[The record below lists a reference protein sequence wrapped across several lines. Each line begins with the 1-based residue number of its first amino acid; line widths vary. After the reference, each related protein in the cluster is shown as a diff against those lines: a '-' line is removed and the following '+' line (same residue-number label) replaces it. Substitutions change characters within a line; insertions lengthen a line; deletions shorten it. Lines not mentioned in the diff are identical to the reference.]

1 MPEIAELSRR
11 AVENGTLQPGSAAAS
26 FLLQIVRNLSR
37 MKVGSDGKMRR
48 HGCRYSEQ
56 AMNIFQVLLHY
67 GGPRVINFLQVNNRA
82 PTSNTVTVSNYVKK
96 VTVSNY
102 VKKASFQT
110 ASCKAQLNADAWWVS
125 LCESLRP
132 FAANHG
138 GLLAAILCELED
150 ECFILFIYC
159 I

>member
-1 MPEIAELSRR
+1 LPEIAELSRR

-26 FLLQIVRNLSR
+26 FLLQIVRSLSR

-96 VTVSNY
+96 
-102 VKKASFQT
+102 ASFQT

-150 ECFILFIYC
+150 ECFILFIYF

>member
-1 MPEIAELSRR
+1 
-11 AVENGTLQPGSAAAS
+11 
-26 FLLQIVRNLSR
+26 
-37 MKVGSDGKMRR
+37 MKVGSDGKIRR
-48 HGCRYSEQ
+48 QGCRYDKQ
-56 AMNIFQVLLHY
+56 AMNIFQVLHHY

-82 PTSNTVTVSNYVKK
+82 PTSNPVTVSNYVKK

-150 ECFILFIYC
+150 ECFILFIYF
-159 I
+159 ILFIVFNLIYLIYFKREAPFRPPFSAGARPPSN